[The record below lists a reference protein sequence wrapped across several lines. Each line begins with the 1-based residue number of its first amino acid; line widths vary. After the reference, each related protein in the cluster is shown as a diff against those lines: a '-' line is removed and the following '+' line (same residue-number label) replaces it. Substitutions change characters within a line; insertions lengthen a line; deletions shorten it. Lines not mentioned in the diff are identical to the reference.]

1 MAKVIVLQAF
11 GGLLKADPIAVADY
25 PPVYEVRC
33 RRVERFAPVFDPA
46 KDELPIEPLL
56 VARFV
61 PTEQFVVLANK
72 NTAMI
77 YELESLK

>member
-1 MAKVIVLQAF
+1 MTKIIALQAF
-11 GGLLKADPIAVADY
+11 GGLLKADPIVVADY
-25 PPVYEVRC
+25 PPVYEVHC
-33 RRVERFAPVFDPA
+33 RRVEKFNPMFDPST
-46 KDELPIEPLL
+46 DELPIEPLL

-77 YELESLK
+77 YELESLE